1 MRIFVTGAGGFVGAA
16 VARQALEDG
25 HSVTATV
32 RPGSSADRISA
43 VHSNL
48 ELAPL
53 DLRDATAVASA
64 VANSRPD
71 VIIHVAWSGVSNRAR
86 QEQVQIDD
94 NISASCALVEA
105 AAQAGVSK
113 IVGLGSQGEYGLL
126 SGRIGEDALPVPTS
140 LYGASKLATLYLTRQ
155 LAANAGMSF
164 AWLRLFSTYGPGDNP
179 HWLVPSLI
187 EQMLNG
193 SRPKTTLGTQLWDY
207 LYIDDVARG
216 ILAVATTQTATGVF
230 NLGSG
235 RAISIRSVVEA
246 IRDVI
251 DPKME
256 LVFGEIPYRDDQI
269 WHMEADITRLTSLTE
284 WSPRIDLMPGL
295 QQTITWHRGQRTH
308 SGGTPSKA
316 PAEHCA

>member
-1 MRIFVTGAGGFVGAA
+1 MRIFITGAGGFVGAA

-25 HSVTATV
+25 HSVIATV
-32 RPGSSADRISA
+32 RPGSSTERLSA

-48 ELAPL
+48 KLAPL
-53 DLRDATAVASA
+53 DLRDPTAVASA
-64 VANSRPD
+64 LANSRPD
-71 VIIHVAWSGVSNRAR
+71 VIIHVAWSGVSNKAR
-86 QEQVQIDD
+86 QEQARIND

-105 AAQAGVSK
+105 AAQVGVSK
-113 IVGLGSQGEYGLL
+113 FIGLGSQGEYGLL
-126 SGRIGEDALPVPTS
+126 SGRIREDALPLPTS
-140 LYGASKLATLYLTRQ
+140 LYGASKLAALYLTRQ

-164 AWLRLFSTYGPGDNP
+164 TWLRLFSTYGPGDNP
-179 HWLVPSLI
+179 HWLLPSLI

-216 ILAVATTQTATGVF
+216 ILAAATTQDATGVF

-235 RAISIRSVVEA
+235 RAVSIRSVVEA
-246 IRDVI
+246 VRDAI

-284 WSPRIDLMPGL
+284 WSPQIDLMTGL
-295 QQTITWHRGQRTH
+295 QQTIAWHRGLRAH
-308 SGGTPSKA
+308 SGGTSSQV
-316 PAEHCA
+316 PAEHRA